1 MLTRLV
7 AAAVGLAV
15 VLPLLVFGGTWGLEA
30 LVGVVVVV
38 GLHEYGA
45 MAFPEAKD
53 WARFVL
59 FPTGL
64 LLYASVLYAP
74 PALIGPTVGLLLLVC
89 LMAVLFRSGPVDEH
103 LSSAARLWLGLG
115 YVAALLSLLPLIRR
129 HEFGLAWIFLML
141 AVVWAGDSGAYFTGR
156 AFGSTKL
163 YEKISP
169 KKTWEGVVGGLAGSV
184 GGALLVRHFGL
195 PDTSVSEIVVLAL
208 VLGAG
213 GVVGDLV
220 ESMIKRSAGVKDSGT
235 IMPGHGGIL
244 DRVDSLLFSGALLW
258 AWLVVSGA

>member
-1 MLTRLV
+1 MLTRLI
-7 AAAVGLAV
+7 AAVIGLAV
-15 VLPLLVFGGTWGLEA
+15 VLPLLIFGGTWGLEA
-30 LVGVVVVV
+30 LVALVLLI
-38 GLHEYGA
+38 GLDEFGG
-45 MAFPEAKD
+45 MAFPKARH

-64 LLYASVLYAP
+64 LLYATVLYAP
-74 PALIGPTVGLLLLVC
+74 PLLIGPTIGVC
-89 LMAVLFRSGPVDEH
+89 LLACLVAVLFRAGPVDEH

-115 YVAALLSLLPLIRR
+115 YVAGLLSMLPLIRR
-129 HEFGLAWIFLML
+129 FEFGLAWIFLML
-141 AVVWAGDSGAYFTGR
+141 VVVWAGDSGAYFTGR

-169 KKTWEGVVGGLAGSV
+169 KKTWEGVVGGLIASV
-184 GGALLVRHFGL
+184 AGALVVRHFGL
-195 PDTSVSEIVVLAL
+195 PETEVAEIAVLAL

-220 ESMIKRSAGVKDSGT
+220 ESMIKRSAGVKDSGN

-258 AWLVVSGA
+258 TWLVVSGA